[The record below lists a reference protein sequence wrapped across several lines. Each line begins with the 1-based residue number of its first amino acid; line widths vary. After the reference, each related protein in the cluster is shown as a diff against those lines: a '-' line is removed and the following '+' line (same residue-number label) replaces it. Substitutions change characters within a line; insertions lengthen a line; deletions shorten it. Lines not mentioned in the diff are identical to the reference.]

1 MPEPRI
7 TRQPDGITAVDT
19 EYVRPGLAA
28 AHIVQHGGRAAF
40 VDVGTSLSVPY
51 LLAALDKLGVARTA
65 VDYLFLTHVHLDH
78 AGGAGTL
85 MRELPNA
92 RAVLHPRGAPHLVE
106 PEKLIAASRIVYGE
120 ELYRQLYGEIVPI
133 PADRVIE
140 TKDGDVI
147 DLAGR
152 KFEFIHT
159 PGHALHH
166 HCVVD
171 LGHDNNIFTGDTFGL
186 SYREMDTDKGAFIVV
201 TTTPTQFDPDQA
213 VASIDRMLAYQ
224 PKAMY
229 LMHYSRVTDVPRLGV
244 ALKAQVRQ
252 LADIALRNANAPDP
266 KAAMVAEIRTLWLR
280 LAREHGSKLS
290 DEQIDAVL
298 GQDAELNAQG
308 LVVWVQRQ
316 KRTH

>member
-28 AHIVQHGGRAAF
+28 AHIIQHGGRAAF

-51 LLAALDKLGVARTA
+51 LLAALEQLGVARTA

-85 MRELPNA
+85 MRELPHA
-92 RAVLHPRGAPHLVE
+92 RAVLHPRGAPHLVQ
-106 PEKLIAASRIVYGE
+106 PEKLIAASKIVYGE
-120 ELYRQLYGEIVPI
+120 ELYRQLYGEIVPV
-133 PADRVIE
+133 PAERVIE
-140 TKDGDVI
+140 TKDGQKL

-152 KFEFIHT
+152 QFEFIHT

-166 HCVVD
+166 HCVID
-171 LGHDNNIFTGDTFGL
+171 LGYGNIFTGDTFGL
-186 SYREMDTDKGAFIVV
+186 SYREMDTEKGAFIVA

-229 LMHYSRVTDVPRLGV
+229 LMHYSRVTDVSRLG
-244 ALKAQVRQ
+244 AELKTQVRQ

-266 KAAMVAEIRTLWLR
+266 KQAIHAQMRALWLR
-280 LAREHGSKLS
+280 LAREHGSTLS
-290 DEQIDAVL
+290 DERIDEIL
-298 GQDAELNAQG
+298 GPDMELNAQG
-308 LVVWVQRQ
+308 LVAWVKRQ